1 MSEYDFQ
8 EIETRWQGKWAEEG
22 TFEVTED
29 PARPKYYCL
38 EMLPYPSGDIHVGHV
53 RNYCIT
59 DVIAR
64 CKRMRGFNVM
74 HPIGWDALGLPAEN
88 AAIQRRIHP
97 EQWTRQNI
105 AGMKRQLQRLGFSYP
120 WSREIATCDAEYYR
134 WNQWFFLRMLERG
147 IAYRAKAPVNWCPS
161 CMTVLA
167 NEQAEGGIC
176 WRCKSSVEQR
186 DMEQWFLRI
195 TGYQD
200 ELLED
205 MKQLSAWPERVLV
218 QQENWIGK
226 SHGAEVGFPVL
237 PSGSSSSSGTLGGP
251 VEGGDSIRIFT
262 TRIDTIWGATFMVLA
277 PEHPMVD
284 ALLAGQ
290 DDASARKE
298 QIARLRAQDRRARL
312 EGKVEKE
319 GVFTGRFARNP
330 FTRQPIPIWVGNFVL
345 MGYGTGAIMAVP
357 AHDQRDFEFARKYG
371 LEVRV
376 VIQPDGETLDGATMP
391 AAYDG
396 PGRVVSSGPF
406 DGLTAAEAVP
416 KMAAWAEQQ
425 GIGKAT
431 VTYRL
436 KDWLIS
442 RQRYWGT
449 PIPVVYCER
458 DGLQPVPDAQ
468 LPVVLPKEAP
478 FTGEGG
484 NPLEKVP
491 AFVRAVCP
499 KCGGEARRETDTM
512 DTFVDSSWY
521 FYRYLSPRKDDG
533 PIDPAAVR
541 YWFPIDLYVG
551 GIEHAILHLVYSRF
565 WTKAMRDLG
574 VVALDEPVLRLFP
587 QGMVHRDGEVMSK
600 SKGNTI
606 APDEVIS
613 RYGADTLRLYILFAA
628 PPELAMEWSETGIEG
643 PHRFLQ
649 QVWRLVE
656 RHAAGIG
663 KLSRGPMPA
672 DLPPAARELRR
683 KVHQTIEKVTRD
695 VEERIQ
701 LNTAVAALM
710 ELKNE
715 IHRLEPDVAAGA
727 GLPALCEALETLVLL
742 LHPFTP
748 HVCEEMWLRLG
759 HAAGLSQ
766 ASWPVCDASVARA
779 EEVEIAVQVN
789 GKVRSRIVV
798 ARNATEDTIR
808 GQALA
813 EARVLEHLQ
822 GKEIVKC
829 VVVPGRLVSVVAK

>member
-1 MSEYDFQ
+1 MSDYDFH
-8 EIETRWQGKWAEEG
+8 EIEARWQRKWAEEG
-22 TFEVTED
+22 TFEVSED
-29 PARPKYYCL
+29 PSRPKYYCL

-59 DVIAR
+59 DVISR
-64 CKRMRGFNVM
+64 CKTMRGMNVM

-88 AAIQRRIHP
+88 AAIKRGVHP

-105 AGMKRQLQRLGFSYP
+105 ASMKRQLQRLGFSYP

-161 CMTVLA
+161 CQTVLA

-176 WRCKSSVEQR
+176 WRCKSTVEQR

-195 TGYQD
+195 TAYQD
-200 ELLED
+200 QLLDD

-226 SHGAEVGFPVL
+226 SHGAEVDF
-237 PSGSSSSSGTLGGP
+237 P
-251 VEGGDSIRIFT
+251 VEGAQPIRIFT

-290 DDASARKE
+290 EGAASRKE
-298 QIARLRAQDRRARL
+298 AIGRLRAQDRRARL

-319 GVFTGRFARNP
+319 GVFTGRYATNP
-330 FTRQPIPIWVGNFVL
+330 FTEERIPIWVGNFVL
-345 MGYGTGAIMAVP
+345 MGYGTGAIMSVP
-357 AHDQRDFEFARKYG
+357 AHDQRDFEFARKYS
-371 LEVRV
+371 LPVRV
-376 VIQPDGETLDGATMP
+376 VIQPAGQTLDGATL
-391 AAYDG
+391 AEAYDG
-396 PGRVVSSGPF
+396 PGLVANSGPF
-406 DGLTAAEAVP
+406 DGLAAEVAIP
-416 KMAAWAEQQ
+416 KMAAWAERQ
-425 GIGKAT
+425 GIGKPT

-458 DGLQPVPDAQ
+458 DGVQPVPDAE

-484 NPLEKVP
+484 NPLDKVP
-491 AFVRAVCP
+491 AFVAARCP
-499 KCGGEARRETDTM
+499 KCGGAARRETDTM

-521 FYRYLSPRKDDG
+521 FYRYLSPHHEQG

-565 WTKAMRDLG
+565 WTKMMRDLG
-574 VVALDEPVLRLFP
+574 LVGLDEPVVRLFP
-587 QGMVHRDGEVMSK
+587 QGMVHKDGEVMSK

-606 APDEVIS
+606 APDDVID

-643 PHRFLQ
+643 PHRFLLR
-649 QVWRLVE
+649 VYRLVD
-656 RHAAGIG
+656 RHAAELAGEPRTSPSG
-663 KLSRGPMPA
+663 
-672 DLPPAARELRR
+672 LPKAGEDLRR

-710 ELKNE
+710 ELSNE
-715 IHRLEPDVAAGA
+715 IYRLESELTTGA
-727 GLPALCEALETLVLL
+727 GRGALREALETLVLL
-742 LHPFTP
+742 LAPFTP
-748 HVCEEMWLRLG
+748 HVSEELWLRLG
-759 HAAGLSQ
+759 HQGGVAR
-766 ASWPVCDASVARA
+766 ASWPVPDAAVAR
-779 EEVEIAVQVN
+779 EDQVEVAVQVN
-789 GKVRSRIVV
+789 GKVRGRITVPRDAAEQAV
-798 ARNATEDTIR
+798 RER
-808 GQALA
+808 ALA
-813 EARVLEHLQ
+813 EPHVASHLE
-822 GKEIVKC
+822 GRSVVKC
-829 VVVPGRLVSVVAK
+829 VVVPGRLVSVVVK